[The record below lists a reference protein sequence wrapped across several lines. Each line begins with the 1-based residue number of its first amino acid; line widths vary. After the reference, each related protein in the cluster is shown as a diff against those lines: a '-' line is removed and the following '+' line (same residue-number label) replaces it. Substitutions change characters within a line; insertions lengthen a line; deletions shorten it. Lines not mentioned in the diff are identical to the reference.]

1 VTVPQLNEEVLFT
14 VARLIG
20 DGAARALYLRQASA
34 GDEALLRRVEALLAI
49 HDAPDR
55 LLDNPVVPTPAGD
68 ETRTGPRAA
77 SDAAESLDFLAPSD
91 KLGSLGRLD
100 HYEIVEV
107 VGRGGMGLVLKAFDE
122 KLHRV
127 VAVKVMAPQ
136 LATSATARKRFA
148 REARAAAAI
157 RNEHVVN
164 IHAVEDFGPL
174 PYLVMEYITGPSLQD
189 RLDKNGA
196 LQVAE
201 ILRIGMQAALG
212 LAAAHAQGLIH
223 RDVKPSNIL
232 LENGVERVK
241 ITDFGLARAVDDASL
256 TQSGT
261 VAGTPQYMAPEQA
274 RGEAVDHRADL
285 FSLGSVLYAMCTG
298 RAPFRASGTMAVLKR
313 VCEDE
318 PRSIREVAPE
328 TPEWLIAIIA
338 KLQTKAPAD
347 RFQSA
352 GEIAE
357 LLGKY
362 LAHIQQPALIQL
374 PSGAATRPRSVKKGA
389 QAPEVKGNRRR
400 WIAAAAV
407 VLTVVAGLGATE
419 ATGVTRVRAAII
431 RVFTPDGTLVVEVN
445 DPDVK
450 VTVEGDGGIVITGA
464 GLQEVRL
471 KPGSYKV
478 HALKDGKPVRLD
490 RELVTITRGDK
501 QVVRVRLEGEAA
513 AAKTAVEGERDAF
526 VLLSATGVFERKFA
540 TLAEAVRGSSD
551 GDTIEIHGNGPFVCA
566 PISISNA
573 LTIRAGKGFRPRII
587 RAEIQPRDDFLLET
601 VAPLNLEGLELESP
615 DFGDQLWRSVVIC
628 RRTSVQAANC
638 RFLVRGEGF
647 SLNYGDSLVAVA
659 RNCEFYV
666 GPNPAAMFGNSLP
679 AGAQRIMENCV
690 VARATP
696 MGINYSKS
704 NGSEISVRLI
714 HNTIVTNTS
723 PVIYF
728 ELGASVKTPA
738 ANQKRQPITIELS
751 SNILHASNIVFIR
764 YFTDEKAIDPVK
776 AEAAFRL
783 LVEWHEHQNL
793 ESLNS
798 VYLASM
804 LAEGQPNAAR
814 FQNRAEWERFWGS
827 DHTGAQEGRVRYQ
840 GGDLLARLARE
851 PEKLGPDDFRLRPD
865 SAGYRAGKD
874 GKDLGADIDLVGPG
888 SAYERWKKTPEYRQW
903 LKDTGQVK
911 K

>member
-1 VTVPQLNEEVLFT
+1 MTVSQPNEEVLFNA
-14 VARLIG
+14 ARMIG
-20 DGAARALYLRQASA
+20 DGAARALYLRQASG
-34 GDEALLRRVEALLAI
+34 GDEALLRRVETLLAV

-55 LLDNPVVPTPAGD
+55 LLDNPAIPTPAGD
-68 ETRTGPRAA
+68 ETRTGPSAA
-77 SDAAESLDFLAPSD
+77 SDATESLDFLAPSD
-91 KLGSLGRLD
+91 KPGSLGRLD
-100 HYEIVEV
+100 HYEIEEV

-164 IHAVEDFGPL
+164 IHAVEDTGPL

-189 RLDKNGA
+189 RLDKNGP

-201 ILRIGMQAALG
+201 ILRTGMQTAAG
-212 LAAAHAQGLIH
+212 LAAAHVRGLIH

-232 LENGVERVK
+232 LENGVEGVK
-241 ITDFGLARAVDDASL
+241 ITDFGLARTVDDASL

-328 TPEWLIAIIA
+328 TPEWLIALIA

-374 PSGAATRPRSVKKGA
+374 PSDAATLPLSVKKGA
-389 QAPEVKGNRRR
+389 QPEVKRNRRR
-400 WIAAAAV
+400 WVAAAAV

-431 RVFTPDGTLVVEVN
+431 RVFTPDGTLVVEVD

-478 HALKDGKPVRLD
+478 HAIKDGKPVRLD
-490 RELVTITRGDK
+490 RELVTIARGDN
-501 QVVRVRLEGEAA
+501 QVVKVRLEGEAA
-513 AAKTAVEGERDAF
+513 AAKSAAEGERDAF

-540 TLAEAVRGSSD
+540 TLAEAVRGSSE
-551 GDTIEIHGNGPFVCA
+551 GDAIEIHGNGPFVCA

-587 RAEIQPRDDFLLET
+587 LAESQPRDGVLLET
-601 VAPLNLEGLELESP
+601 FAPLNLEGLELEIP
-615 DFGDQLWRSVVIC
+615 DFRDQVWRSVVIC

-638 RFLVRGEGF
+638 RFLVRGLGI
-647 SLNYGDSLVAVA
+647 SLNCGDSLLAVA
-659 RNCEFYV
+659 RNCAFT
-666 GPNPAAMFGNSLP
+666 GGIHLIGNSLP
-679 AGAQRIMENCV
+679 SGARRVMENCV
-690 VARATP
+690 VAGHNP
-696 MGINYSKS
+696 LGMNYSRS
-704 NGSEISVRLI
+704 DASDISVRLV
-714 HNTIVTNTS
+714 HNSFVVNPD
-723 PVIYF
+723 PVIDF
-728 ELGASVKTPA
+728 RLGVSINIPA
-738 ANQKRQPITIELS
+738 ANQKRQPITIDLS
-751 SNILHASNIVFIR
+751 SNIIHARNIVWIR
-764 YFTDEKAIDPVK
+764 QFTDEKAIDPVK
-776 AEAAFRL
+776 AEAVFRL
-783 LVEWHEHQNL
+783 LVDWHEHQNL
-793 ESLNS
+793 DILSG
-798 VYLASM
+798 VYLAST
-804 LAEGQPNAAR
+804 LAEEQPNADR
-814 FQNRAEWERFWGS
+814 FQTRMEWERFWGLN
-827 DHTGAQEGRVRYQ
+827 HTDARKGQVRYQ
-840 GGDLLARLARE
+840 GGDLLAKLAKE

-888 SAYERWKKTPEYRQW
+888 PAYERWKKTPDYQQW